1 MSTIYSTIAWVR
13 ANLGTVICIL
23 TGAQLF
29 CENMALKRGWKWAAT
44 AADVIGS
51 IPLAGRVPG
60 WSRNL
65 RPPSPPSD

>member
-1 MSTIYSTIAWVR
+1 MSTISNTIAWVR

-23 TGAQLF
+23 TGTQLF

-60 WSRNL
+60 RT
-65 RPPSPPSD
+65 PVIAKPEPAK